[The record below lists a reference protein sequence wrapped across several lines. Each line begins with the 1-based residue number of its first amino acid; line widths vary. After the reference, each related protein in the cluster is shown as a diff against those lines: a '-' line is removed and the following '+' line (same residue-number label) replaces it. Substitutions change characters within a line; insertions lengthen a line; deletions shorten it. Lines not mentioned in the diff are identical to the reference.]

1 MVDAQYFGDGL
12 TYLNPSDLKGKLI
25 AIEGIDGS
33 GKSTQMTATA
43 SALRADGID
52 VLETREPGGTAL
64 GELLRSI
71 LLERAMSPLTETL
84 LMFAAR
90 VEHVDEV
97 IMPALGT
104 GHWVLC
110 DRFTDATYAYQL
122 GGRGIAPEWIASL
135 ETWVHP
141 TLQPDLTVV
150 IDLDPRQAALRRA
163 KVRRP
168 DRFEGEDVAF
178 FERVRNVYLTR
189 VRAEPKRFLLVDGA
203 DSSARILERI
213 VERVKPWRA

>member
-1 MVDAQYFGDGL
+1 MRGRFI
-12 TYLNPSDLKGKLI
+12 TF
-25 AIEGIDGS
+25 EGIDGS
-33 GKSTQMTATA
+33 GKSTQLSATA
-43 SALRADGID
+43 SALRASGID

-64 GELLRSI
+64 GELLRTI

-110 DRFTDATYAYQL
+110 DRFTDATYAYQS
-122 GGRGIAPEWIASL
+122 GGRGIAPEWIANL
-135 ETWVHP
+135 ESWVHP

-150 IDLDPRQAALRRA
+150 IDLDPKQAAIRRA
-163 KVRRP
+163 RARHP

-178 FERVRNVYLTR
+178 FERVRDAYLAR
-189 VRAEPKRFLLVDGA
+189 ARAEPNRFLLVDGTG
-203 DSSARILERI
+203 SSAEILERI